1 MLNSAPHSS
10 SLLSGSSQ
18 SGNTKNNIFPL
29 LVGLQ
34 LGSWSALF
42 GALWDNFISIDADFD
57 SEYNRKIFILIAA
70 MVDALDA
77 NY

>member
-1 MLNSAPHSS
+1 VLLLTMLNSAQHSL

-34 LGSWSALF
+34 LGSWSTLF
-42 GALWDNFISIDADFD
+42 GAL
-57 SEYNRKIFILIAA
+57 
-70 MVDALDA
+70 
-77 NY
+77 